1 MVGIRVTNPPKGAT
15 VGWGNLRNKNPTNG
29 GYYPIGSDAKSAKK
43 SPKLRHWITN
53 PPRGAAIGCDNLG
66 LGLPTTP
73 VLLPH

>member
-29 GYYPIGSDAKSAKK
+29 GSDANSAKK
-43 SPKLRHWITN
+43 SPELGHWITN
-53 PPRGAAIGCDNLG
+53 PPKGAAIGCDKLG

-73 VLLPH
+73 VPLPH